1 VRTRVAQP
9 FGGGSFW
16 ASADMGRSNSDTA
29 SRSRAFTQ
37 VSAGASV
44 ARGLN
49 TFSAFAEF
57 YNGRSVSRGQA
68 GSTTLGGSANVNLT
82 GSLALWVTGYGIHY
96 AAGGTGGYTQLDG
109 RLTQNLPRGNTIS
122 VRTRLSSF
130 VGPGQEPGRIVYLE
144 YGMPLRVPVGRLRSP
159 GTVTGSVLD
168 AESGSAVSG
177 ALVRLGSAAAL
188 SDADGRVSFR
198 GLPAGEYRV
207 AVAQQGSASDA
218 VVTGDP
224 RVVIDS
230 AHPRPAPFRVTVSR
244 GASVQGRVVQR
255 ISAKTGLNGEADSL
269 EAPTALANISIALIA
284 GGDTIFS
291 ATDREGRYSFTD
303 IRAGEWTI
311 AVLTEAPPQFRYDR
325 ESAALKLRPGES
337 AIADFQL
344 LPRKRQIRILEDAD
358 APAIPVRNTSRK

>member
-1 VRTRVAQP
+1 
-9 FGGGSFW
+9 
-16 ASADMGRSNSDTA
+16 
-29 SRSRAFTQ
+29 
-37 VSAGASV
+37 
-44 ARGLN
+44 
-49 TFSAFAEF
+49 
-57 YNGRSVSRGQA
+57 
-68 GSTTLGGSANVNLT
+68 
-82 GSLALWVTGYGIHY
+82 
-96 AAGGTGGYTQLDG
+96 
-109 RLTQNLPRGNTIS
+109 
-122 VRTRLSSF
+122 
-130 VGPGQEPGRIVYLE
+130 
-144 YGMPLRVPVGRLRSP
+144 MPLRVPVGRLRSP

-218 VVTGDP
+218 VVTGNP

-244 GASVQGRVVQR
+244 GASVEGRVVQR

-284 GGDTIFS
+284 GSDTIFS

-311 AVLTEAPPQFRYDR
+311 TVLTEAPPQFRYDR
-325 ESAALKLRPGES
+325 ESAALKLHAGES

-344 LPRKRQIRILEDAD
+344 LPRKRQIRILEDAE
-358 APAIPVRNTSRK
+358 APAIPVPNTSRK